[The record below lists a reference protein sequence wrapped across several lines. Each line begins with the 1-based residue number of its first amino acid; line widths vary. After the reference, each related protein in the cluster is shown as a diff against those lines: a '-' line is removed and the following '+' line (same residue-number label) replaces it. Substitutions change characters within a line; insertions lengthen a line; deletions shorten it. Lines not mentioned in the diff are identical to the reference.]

1 MQTLKGRWTTLNSH
15 QKYKRIKALKSQ
27 RGFVEIFGHSNWV
40 LWVPPIP
47 QQRGAKV
54 QPYFL
59 HLEPAERTFKG
70 ITCKAWQVS
79 SEVWKKQWT
88 RVWHLSEKSN
98 GFSSITMWPAG
109 CSNGE
114 SNVDVA
120 MLGLLCPLQPYV
132 SKYSWMFSTDQM
144 QALMGDWAS
153 LEPARKPRLRGK
165 WQPKK
170 KINHTHYSQYGAAGE
185 PPKRRKQSTFYIC
198 QTQRALNH
206 LKTHSVKL
214 SGLLS
219 PFPLQVQLHLE
230 ESVIR
235 AASAGGRKKTWRRKE
250 ISHTLL
256 PRG

>member
-1 MQTLKGRWTTLNSH
+1 MSTTHSPTERGKSATLLPSPRAC
-15 QKYKRIKALKSQ
+15 REDFQ
-27 RGFVEIFGHSNWV
+27 RDHLQSLTGIFWS
-40 LWVPPIP
+40 
-47 QQRGAKV
+47 
-54 QPYFL
+54 
-59 HLEPAERTFKG
+59 
-70 ITCKAWQVS
+70 
-79 SEVWKKQWT
+79 WKKQWT

-114 SNVDVA
+114 SNADVA

-144 QALMGDWAS
+144 QALMGEWAS

-185 PPKRRKQSTFYIC
+185 PPNAMNAATGQSTFYIC